1 MITRRGLIYAGAT
14 VSAGR
19 EAVLKNKY
27 RKMFIMKC
35 KYLDYL
41 QWVKTRLLV
50 FKKASN
56 SPLTIYKNNGKLVL

>member
-1 MITRRGLIYAGAT
+1 
-14 VSAGR
+14 
-19 EAVLKNKY
+19 
-27 RKMFIMKC
+27 MKC

-41 QWVKTRLLV
+41 QWVKSSLLV